1 MIDVKDVV
9 IVDHTFLSRVQGLS
23 NEWPNAELGILGID
37 ELSPHSHRPPLEPLI
52 DAIPELAA
60 IASKE
65 AEQGPDAKASD
76 SSGTEANGNSG
87 LTPEIGMLSSSGHSV
102 GLLAQLVEQRTF
114 NPTVQGSNP

>member
-1 MIDVKDVV
+1 MAE
-9 IVDHTFLSRVQGLS
+9 R
-23 NEWPNAELGILGID
+23 ELGILGID
-37 ELSPHSHRPPLEPLI
+37 ELTPQSHRPPCEPLI

-60 IASKE
+60 IASKA

-76 SSGTEANGNSG
+76 STGTEANGNSG
-87 LTPEIGMLSSSGHSV
+87 LTPEIHMLSSSGHSV